1 VRKWTCWCEGNW
13 LHVYMGQ
20 ICGKLRHKGKGE
32 LDTCLS
38 NNKIQ
43 QAYKEAFAPHLLTT
57 EVSVRKREKRRKK
70 GEKEKKGRKGKKKK
84 KKKEERKCTQR
95 QVRGYKFKKK
105 NPNRFY

>member
-1 VRKWTCWCEGNW
+1 LVAA
-13 LHVYMGQ
+13 M
-20 ICGKLRHKGKGE
+20 KGKNQRQV

-43 QAYKEAFAPHLLTT
+43 QAYKEAFAPHLLTA

-95 QVRGYKFKKK
+95 QVRGYNTKQK